1 VPEIYDIF
9 ITPNMIKKEG
19 MEMKAKGKL
28 HIEHV
33 LSLAFPG
40 FRYTF
45 NAILTHANDHLG
57 LVLPH
62 KNTLFTFEKY
72 ENERGNEI

>member
-1 VPEIYDIF
+1 
-9 ITPNMIKKEG
+9 

-57 LVLPH
+57 PLLPH
-62 KNTLFTFEKY
+62 KNTFFTFEKKN
-72 ENERGNEI
+72 ENDRGNEI